1 MISQGPPSF
10 SSTEKLRGNGLLVDI
25 LHLYPF
31 VASLEFGTKYFC
43 GISQVTSI
51 FLDVCSMLDAW
62 ELGEAKVTLTLP
74 NHLQV
79 YSEYREL
86 LAEDATSSRQKN
98 VRSCSFPQSIDKCW
112 CSYRKIRRYS
122 TYCASPHPIG
132 FFLGTVLRV
141 DLWNA
146 VFQAPLPT
154 AFALRLLFCE
164 IV

>member
-51 FLDVCSMLDAW
+51 FLDVCSMLDISQVTSIF
-62 ELGEAKVTLTLP
+62 LDVCSMLDIKVPLTLP

-98 VRSCSFPQSIDKCW
+98 VRSCSFPQSIDK
-112 CSYRKIRRYS
+112 
-122 TYCASPHPIG
+122 
-132 FFLGTVLRV
+132 
-141 DLWNA
+141 
-146 VFQAPLPT
+146 
-154 AFALRLLFCE
+154 
-164 IV
+164 